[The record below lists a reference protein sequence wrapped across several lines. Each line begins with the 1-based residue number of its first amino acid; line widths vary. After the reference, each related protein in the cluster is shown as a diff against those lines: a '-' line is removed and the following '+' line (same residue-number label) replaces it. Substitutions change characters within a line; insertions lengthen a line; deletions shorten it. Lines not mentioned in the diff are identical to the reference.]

1 MKKTTIIILT
11 LVIALVFSACGS
23 VTEFQ
28 CSAVVKINN
37 SHDSSYQISLYDIDT
52 YKKLFK
58 SNTAITKIA
67 NNLDFEISNNEL
79 SHSIAL
85 QEINYTDT
93 IEITASYKDEN
104 QAKQILNT
112 LLKQYPLILKE
123 YSSNLNFIVVSKSTD
138 DSE

>member
-1 MKKTTIIILT
+1 MKKIMVIILT
-11 LVIALVFSACGS
+11 LVIVFVFSACGIT
-23 VTEFQ
+23 TEIQ
-28 CSAVVKINN
+28 CSAVVKIDAND
-37 SHDSSYQISLYDIDT
+37 DSFVVSSIDT
-52 YKKLFK
+52 YIKLFQ

-79 SHSIAL
+79 SRSIAL

-93 IEITASYKDEN
+93 IEITVSYKDEN

>member
-28 CSAVVKINN
+28 CSAVVKIDVNN
-37 SHDSSYQISLYDIDT
+37 ASLHVVSVDT
-52 YKKLFK
+52 YIKLFE

-79 SHSIAL
+79 SRSIAL

-93 IEITASYKDEN
+93 IEITVSYKDEN

-112 LLKQYPLILKE
+112 LLEQYPLILKE